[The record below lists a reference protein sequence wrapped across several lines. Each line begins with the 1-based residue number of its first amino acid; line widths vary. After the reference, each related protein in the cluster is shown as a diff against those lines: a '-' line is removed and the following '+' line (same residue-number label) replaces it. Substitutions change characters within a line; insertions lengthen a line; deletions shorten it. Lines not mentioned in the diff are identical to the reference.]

1 MITAGEPAFAW
12 HDVIVDQLFTDQ
24 AQTVPFSGV
33 INPGVD
39 AVANDGTTYITLY
52 ADAVEGGAP
61 LTMLGFRRGLSAIG
75 DFGHYIVLV
84 SVLLFGIS
92 TAIAWSYYGDRCATY
107 LWGPKAVMPY
117 KIVYVGMHVAGA
129 VIAPAVAWDLGDIFL
144 GIVILPNLLALVM
157 LSGQVREMSNSY
169 FQRKPWIE
177 NAEVRRRLKE
187 GR

>member
-1 MITAGEPAFAW
+1 MK
-12 HDVIVDQLFTDQ
+12 
-24 AQTVPFSGV
+24 
-33 INPGVD
+33 
-39 AVANDGTTYITLY
+39 
-52 ADAVEGGAP
+52 
-61 LTMLGFRRGLSAIG
+61 
-75 DFGHYIVLV
+75 
-84 SVLLFGIS
+84 
-92 TAIAWSYYGDRCATY
+92 
-107 LWGPKAVMPY
+107 WGPKAVMPY

-187 GR
+187 GRKR